1 MRVSRDNGKEHV
13 KLPVVITAAGPSH
26 SHLLHQTLATPENQR
41 LTIARFLLDL
51 VAQSA
56 QRVAFVVSPGS
67 ADSIRALTAGHD
79 LPVTLIEQSEPRG
92 YANALYQARDFTAGE
107 PFLHLVGDHFYL
119 AQQSYPQ
126 HSLISALV
134 SIFEREQASISAVQ
148 PTREAL
154 IGSFGTVAGPAA
166 GQHDG
171 RALYQIETVR
181 EKPTPTEAEQYL
193 VAPGLRAGQYLCFF
207 GVHLF
212 TPEVMRIL
220 HENQSQ
226 SRSVS
231 DALQTLAQ
239 RERYL
244 GYVLP
249 GSRFDL
255 GSKYGLLQA
264 QLAMCLQSQDRAEV
278 VELMLE
284 LLAR

>member
-1 MRVSRDNGKEHV
+1 MVTFALDNGRKPV

-51 VAQSA
+51 VADSA
-56 QRVAFVVSPGS
+56 QRVALIVSPGS
-67 ADSIRALTAGHD
+67 ADSIRALTAGHE
-79 LPVTLIEQSEPRG
+79 LPVTLIEQKEPRG
-92 YANALYQARDFTAGE
+92 YANALAQARDFTAGE

-119 AQQSYPQ
+119 AQPSYPQ

-154 IGSFGTVAGPAA
+154 IGSFGTVAGPAV

-171 RALYQIETVR
+171 RAIYQIEAIR
-181 EKPTPTEAEQYL
+181 EKPTPTEAEQFL

-212 TPEVMRIL
+212 TPELMTIL
-220 HENQSQ
+220 NTGQHAT
-226 SRSVS
+226 VS
-231 DALQTLAQ
+231 DALQALAQ

-249 GSRFDL
+249 GRRFDL

-278 VELMLE
+278 VEMMLE